1 MNKENWPDGWPS
13 DEEIEHLYTYVHE
26 EAASYER
33 ALDLIEHE
41 RLDASAL
48 RHLNGGT
55 MAKTDKLDSSVDVK
69 DFGNCSVHGGKGRRV
84 NLSLS
89 GYGYGQRKPDFHAT
103 PDSLNLYMSVREA
116 RAVITKLEELLK
128 ATKEKVS

>member
-1 MNKENWPDGWPS
+1 MTKE
-13 DEEIEHLYTYVHE
+13 EEIFRMIYTGEEREWDHAALVLEHE
-26 EAASYER
+26 EQEKEYFA
-33 ALDLIEHE
+33 
-41 RLDASAL
+41 
-48 RHLNGGT
+48 
-55 MAKTDKLDSSVDVK
+55 MADEKDSSVHVK
-69 DFGNCSVHGGKGRRV
+69 DFGKSSVHGGKDRRV

-89 GYGYGQRKPDFHAT
+89 GYGYGQRKPDFSAT